1 MFKFTQIVLVVSLVG
16 LSFFSSLGSAKSKD
30 KEFNEVRQQMEI
42 NRKKL
47 IKKEITLDESQ
58 TKTFWGL
65 YKEYRKA
72 MTKVDDDALIVTER
86 YAKLHNSNTVTNEK
100 AASLM
105 NQYLE
110 LEERRLKVKKNF
122 IKKFSKALPAKTV
135 WRFFHLEENINTQI
149 KNAYIDQIPLVE

>member
-1 MFKFTQIVLVVSLVG
+1 MFKSTQIVLVVSLLG
-16 LSFFSSLGSAKSKD
+16 LSFFSSLGSAKAQD

-47 IKKEITLDESQ
+47 IKKEIALDESQ
-58 TKTFWGL
+58 AKTFWGL

-110 LEERRLKVKKNF
+110 LEERRLKMKKKF
-122 IKKFSKALPAKTV
+122 IKKFSKDLPAKTV